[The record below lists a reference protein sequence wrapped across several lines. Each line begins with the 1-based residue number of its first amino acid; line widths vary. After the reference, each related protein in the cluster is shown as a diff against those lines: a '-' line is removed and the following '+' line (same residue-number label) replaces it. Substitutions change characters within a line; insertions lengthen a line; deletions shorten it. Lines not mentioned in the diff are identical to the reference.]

1 MQSSLAAKF
10 DAAWTPVECAMRIYR
25 ARPHVPV
32 KPCSSM
38 ASFVAELQSTDC
50 KHNLATEQEPAEVTS
65 FQQTRVAGRLSLCD

>member
-32 KPCSSM
+32 KPSM
-38 ASFVAELQSTDC
+38 ASFVAELQSTNC
-50 KHNLATEQEPAEVTS
+50 KHNLATEQEPVEVTS
-65 FQQTRVAGRLSLCD
+65 SRPVSAVGRLSLCD